1 MKNRDNI
8 LYCTAVNALNT
19 PHKSFMGIGRSVKG
33 STFKGISIPDPK
45 KNVVRSEVR
54 IVGATVTPLEDG
66 KTFFR
71 FVSNF
76 EPKIKAI
83 PNSLANWFSR
93 KFSKWLFKKV

>member
-1 MKNRDNI
+1 
-8 LYCTAVNALNT
+8 
-19 PHKSFMGIGRSVKG
+19 MGIGRSVKG